1 MEMIHKDEMYEAEVI
16 MACNKCGAY
25 NPACV
30 YCNRGFDKNEIIYC
44 ERDTKQNRHFCAEC
58 FNKLIIQQIKKLFI
72 FKRDE
77 TFKILDNLKE
87 YVQWQYSGKKVLHR
101 GNLKTMLLWIDEIK
115 ENISSDWLGGEECPQ
130 GKQSEI
136 QVEESQNNNRI
147 NSEVKK

>member
-1 MEMIHKDEMYEAEVI
+1 MTKQKGLQEIIEKFVNNVCSCQKYEIATGEF
-16 MACNKCGAY
+16 
-25 NPACV
+25 
-30 YCNRGFDKNEIIYC
+30 GFDKEKY
-44 ERDTKQNRHFCAEC
+44 DLFKMQF
-58 FNKLIIQQIKKLFI
+58 IQQIKKLFI

-130 GKQSEI
+130 CKQSEI

>member
-1 MEMIHKDEMYEAEVI
+1 MTKQKGLQEIIEKFVNNVCSCQKYEIATGEF
-16 MACNKCGAY
+16 
-25 NPACV
+25 
-30 YCNRGFDKNEIIYC
+30 GFDKEKY
-44 ERDTKQNRHFCAEC
+44 DLFKMQF
-58 FNKLIIQQIKKLFI
+58 IQQIKKLFI
-72 FKRDE
+72 FNRDE

-130 GKQSEI
+130 CKQSEI